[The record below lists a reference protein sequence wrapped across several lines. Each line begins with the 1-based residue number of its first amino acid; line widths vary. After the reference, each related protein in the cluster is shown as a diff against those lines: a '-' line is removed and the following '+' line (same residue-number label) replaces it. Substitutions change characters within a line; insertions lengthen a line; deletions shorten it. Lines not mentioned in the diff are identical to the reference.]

1 MAEIPVDRIVDPVAE
16 ARQERMNRIR
26 IGATGLA
33 VIILVVL
40 LAATFSGT
48 ASNEP
53 ELTPEAIA
61 EHAAED
67 ENPAADELPPPQEP
81 LAELGV
87 APSTGPVETPTG
99 TPAEPGAG
107 GDSPAN

>member
-1 MAEIPVDRIVDPVAE
+1 MTDEPADNLTDT
-16 ARQERMNRIR
+16 RQERVNRVR

-33 VIILVVL
+33 SIVVIVL
-40 LAATFSGT
+40 LAASFSGT

-61 EHAAED
+61 EQATQD
-67 ENPAADELPPPQEP
+67 ETELAVEEELPQEP

-87 APSTGPVETPTG
+87 APGTGPVEG
-99 TPAEPGAG
+99 TEVEPVPEFP
-107 GDSPAN
+107 DDESPEG

>member
-1 MAEIPVDRIVDPVAE
+1 MVTDRSADNLAE
-16 ARQERMNRIR
+16 ARQERTNRIR

-33 VIILVVL
+33 SIVVIVL

-53 ELTPEAIA
+53 ELTPEAMA
-61 EHAAED
+61 EQIQPDSNLGTD
-67 ENPAADELPPPQEP
+67 EEMPQEP

-87 APSTGPVETPTG
+87 APGTGPVEDADTELDPEIVTEDA
-99 TPAEPGAG
+99 TD
-107 GDSPAN
+107 DS

>member
-1 MAEIPVDRIVDPVAE
+1 MVTDPSADNLVD
-16 ARQERMNRIR
+16 ARQERNNRIR

-33 VIILVVL
+33 SIVVIVL

-53 ELTPEAIA
+53 ELTPEAMA
-61 EHAAED
+61 EQIQPDSDLNAE
-67 ENPAADELPPPQEP
+67 EELPQEP

-87 APSTGPVETPTG
+87 APGTGPVEETE
-99 TPAEPGAG
+99 AEPDPELVIEDAG
-107 GDSPAN
+107 DDS

>member
-1 MAEIPVDRIVDPVAE
+1 MVDTPANDTPDP
-16 ARQERMNRIR
+16 RQERANRIR

-33 VIILVVL
+33 TIVLIVL

-53 ELTPEAIA
+53 ELTPEGMA
-61 EHAAED
+61 EQAAQEESESAALD
-67 ENPAADELPPPQEP
+67 EQPQEP

-87 APSTGPVETPTG
+87 APGPGRAEV
-99 TPAEPGAG
+99 PAADPAAG
-107 GDSPAN
+107 QAPPPADSPER

>member
-1 MAEIPVDRIVDPVAE
+1 MERTPISEEVRRERI
-16 ARQERMNRIR
+16 NRIR

-33 VIILVVL
+33 FIVLIVL
-40 LAATFSGT
+40 LAVSISGT

-61 EHAAED
+61 EQEQAGPGGEAPAE
-67 ENPAADELPPPQEP
+67 EQPQEP

-87 APSTGPVETPTG
+87 APAAG
-99 TPAEPGAG
+99 TAEDEPAEAAP
-107 GDSPAN
+107 DDELPPAE

>member
-1 MAEIPVDRIVDPVAE
+1 MQPARLDPVSE
-16 ARQERMNRIR
+16 FRRERMNRIR

-33 VIILVVL
+33 VIVVIVL
-40 LAATFSGT
+40 LAASFSGT

-61 EHAAED
+61 EREAAEQAG
-67 ENPAADELPPPQEP
+67 EPVEPPPQEP

-87 APSTGPVETPTG
+87 APTTGPVEDPPAGEGETG
-99 TPAEPGAG
+99 AALSAAPGE
-107 GDSPAN
+107 

>member
-1 MAEIPVDRIVDPVAE
+1 MTMAETPLTDTAE
-16 ARQERMNRIR
+16 LRRERANRVR

-33 VIILVVL
+33 AIVVIVL
-40 LAATFSGT
+40 LAVSFSGT

-61 EHAAED
+61 EQAAAGDPEADAVD
-67 ENPAADELPPPQEP
+67 EPPQEP

-87 APSTGPVETPTG
+87 APGTGRPEGVTTPPPATVPAAP
-99 TPAEPGAG
+99 PAE
-107 GDSPAN
+107 

>member
-1 MAEIPVDRIVDPVAE
+1 MVENSANDSPDP
-16 ARQERMNRIR
+16 RQERINRIR

-33 VIILVVL
+33 TIVLIVL

-53 ELTPEAIA
+53 ELTPEGMA
-61 EHAAED
+61 EQAAQDDNAAVATD
-67 ENPAADELPPPQEP
+67 EQPQEP

-87 APSTGPVETPTG
+87 APGPG
-99 TPAEPGAG
+99 PAEESAADPV
-107 GDSPAN
+107 PAPPTADTPEN

>member
-1 MAEIPVDRIVDPVAE
+1 VADIPADTIVDAAAE
-16 ARQERMNRIR
+16 ARQERANRIR

-33 VIILVVL
+33 VIVVIVL

-53 ELTPEAIA
+53 ELTPEAMA
-61 EHAAED
+61 EQAADD
-67 ENPAADELPPPQEP
+67 ENAATAQEELPQEP

-87 APSTGPVETPTG
+87 APGTGPVEE
-99 TPAEPGAG
+99 PAETPPDADARV
-107 GDSPAN
+107 DSPAN

>member
-1 MAEIPVDRIVDPVAE
+1 VVDNLAGDSPDP
-16 ARQERMNRIR
+16 RQERLNRIR

-33 VIILVVL
+33 TIVLIVL

-53 ELTPEAIA
+53 ELTPEGIA
-61 EHAAED
+61 EQAAQQQAGAETTED
-67 ENPAADELPPPQEP
+67 RPQEP

-87 APSTGPVETPTG
+87 APGPGPTDG
-99 TPAEPGAG
+99 VVAEPAADSPPAE
-107 GDSPAN
+107 SPDN

>member
-1 MAEIPVDRIVDPVAE
+1 MTMAEAPPTDTAE
-16 ARQERMNRIR
+16 LRRERASRVR

-33 VIILVVL
+33 AIVVIVL
-40 LAATFSGT
+40 LAVSFSGT

-61 EHAAED
+61 EHAAAGDPESVAV
-67 ENPAADELPPPQEP
+67 EEPPQEP

-87 APSTGPVETPTG
+87 APGTGRPEGAAP
-99 TPAEPGAG
+99 PPPGAV
-107 GDSPAN
+107 PAVPPTE

>member
-1 MAEIPVDRIVDPVAE
+1 MDRQAPLPTDEIRRERIH
-16 ARQERMNRIR
+16 RIR

-33 VIILVVL
+33 FIVLLVL
-40 LAATFSGT
+40 LAVSISGT

-61 EHAAED
+61 EQQAAETGESTGD
-67 ENPAADELPPPQEP
+67 GAQPQEP

-87 APSTGPVETPTG
+87 APPSGPVEG
-99 TPAEPGAG
+99 PAPGEGEGAAPPV
-107 GDSPAN
+107 D

>member
-1 MAEIPVDRIVDPVAE
+1 MVENSANDSPDP
-16 ARQERMNRIR
+16 RQERINRIR

-33 VIILVVL
+33 TIVLIVL

-53 ELTPEAIA
+53 ELTPEGMAEQAQDDSAAVAI
-61 EHAAED
+61 D
-67 ENPAADELPPPQEP
+67 EQPQEP

-87 APSTGPVETPTG
+87 APGPG
-99 TPAEPGAG
+99 PAEDQAAEPATEPPAA
-107 GDSPAN
+107 DSPEN

>member
-1 MAEIPVDRIVDPVAE
+1 RI
-16 ARQERMNRIR
+16 NRIR

-33 VIILVVL
+33 FIVLVVL
-40 LAATFSGT
+40 LAISISGT

-61 EHAAED
+61 EQEAIDGGAPSGGAAQ
-67 ENPAADELPPPQEP
+67 PQEP

-87 APSTGPVETPTG
+87 APAAGPIDGPE
-99 TPAEPGAG
+99 AADGAG
-107 GDSPAN
+107 EPPGTD